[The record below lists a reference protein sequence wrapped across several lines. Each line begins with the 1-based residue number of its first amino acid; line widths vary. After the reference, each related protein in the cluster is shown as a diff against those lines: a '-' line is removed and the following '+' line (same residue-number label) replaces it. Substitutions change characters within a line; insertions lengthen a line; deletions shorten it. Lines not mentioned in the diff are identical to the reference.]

1 MSLYFKYYLPP
12 QNLIKAR
19 ISFDFPVQDLMM
31 PSFAGRSY
39 LELVRIH
46 HVNKELT
53 MEVEFRTLNNDGI
66 LVYAGQNENGQ
77 GDYVS
82 LSVKDGHVEFR

>member
-1 MSLYFKYYLPP
+1 
-12 QNLIKAR
+12 
-19 ISFDFPVQDLMM
+19 MM

-53 MEVEFRTLNNDGI
+53 IEMEFRTHNNDGI
-66 LVYAGQNENGQ
+66 LIYAGQNENGQ

-82 LSVKDGHVEFR
+82 LTVKDGHVEFR